1 MLVFDPIRAVSH
13 DFPRD
18 FAIPPKVYKKSET
31 VARLVRGEELIKIGG
46 EQHQNK
52 EIDKLEA
59 RRGGTLTGK
68 QLQLSNIYSIDVSY
82 DIVMVLKLHINK
94 EL

>member
-1 MLVFDPIRAVSH
+1 M
-13 DFPRD
+13 
-18 FAIPPKVYKKSET
+18 YKKSEA
-31 VARLVRGEELIKIGG
+31 VARLARGEELIKIG

-59 RRGGTLTGK
+59 RRGETLTGK

-82 DIVMVLKLHINK
+82 EIVMVLKPSINK

>member
-1 MLVFDPIRAVSH
+1 M
-13 DFPRD
+13 
-18 FAIPPKVYKKSET
+18 YKKSNA

-59 RRGGTLTGK
+59 RGGGTLTGK
-68 QLQLSNIYSIDVSY
+68 QLQLSNIYSIDVCY
-82 DIVMVLKLHINK
+82 GIVVVLKLSTNK